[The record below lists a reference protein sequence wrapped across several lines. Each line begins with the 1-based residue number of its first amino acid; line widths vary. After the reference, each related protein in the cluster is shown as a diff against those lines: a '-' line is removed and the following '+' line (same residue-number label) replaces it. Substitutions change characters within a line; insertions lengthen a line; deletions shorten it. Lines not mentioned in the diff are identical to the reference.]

1 MRVRAFPGRD
11 TKVWGS
17 SRAKVGE
24 GAAVV
29 VGYIALKAR
38 FKQSASFHSQGRE
51 RVVRLLLLLPFIGL
65 MIVPFYNVREPHLFG
80 FPFFYWYQLAWV
92 PLTSLLTYIVYR
104 SVRRA
109 D

>member
-1 MRVRAFPGRD
+1 
-11 TKVWGS
+11 
-17 SRAKVGE
+17 
-24 GAAVV
+24 
-29 VGYIALKAR
+29 
-38 FKQSASFHSQGRE
+38 
-51 RVVRLLLLLPFIGL
+51 VVRLLLLLPFVGL
-65 MIVPFYNVREPHLFG
+65 MIVPFYNIREPQLFG